1 VMSAGHTSS
10 MPSDQLSQTR
20 LMQQQP
26 HQQLLAA
33 ASQPPAGASYLPAPS
48 SSSYLTG
55 SRFGGNGMGG
65 IHLPLGVSH
74 LDPDGYLTN
83 PSQPG
88 LGAPVQTGMGNPG
101 QAGSGGT
108 QQLGLGNP
116 VQTGMGGGLNPSQP
130 TGLYQRPSSAQPFG
144 NRQSMQVQKEDQHH
158 KSIACA
164 KQHNIWQLTH
174 ATFWCVLV
182 TVAAWYNVASAVSVS
197 VLSGETVSC
206 EYRLMPAIGRAATWV
221 G

>member
-1 VMSAGHTSS
+1 MHTATWMMLRRIVLVLSQQIVVSAGHTSS
-10 MPSDQLSQTR
+10 MPFDQLSQTR
-20 LMQQQP
+20 LMQQPHQQQQQQP
-26 HQQLLAA
+26 HQQLLVA

-48 SSSYLTG
+48 SSSYLAG

-101 QAGSGGT
+101 QAGSGGP

-130 TGLYQRPSSAQPFG
+130 AGLYQRPSSAQPLG
-144 NRQSMQVQKEDQHH
+144 NRQSLQVPRG
-158 KSIACA
+158 SAC
-164 KQHNIWQLTH
+164 T
-174 ATFWCVLV
+174 
-182 TVAAWYNVASAVSVS
+182 
-197 VLSGETVSC
+197 
-206 EYRLMPAIGRAATWV
+206 
-221 G
+221 